1 MQACCVAAGVCN
13 FVFGDLNSSINSNS
27 SVQFVQSFSQIF
39 FFLVSS
45 ILKLHATSLIWGV
58 AVEGLVYEQELK
70 ILSSSKGQSKART
83 KAVQGPIRNTRLS
96 SLSVISFSSTIGTL
110 LGSWLMLILSNNP
123 TKKNFL
129 RFWVPVKIYGFLP
142 SFPSLVD
149 YFPSIFDT
157 VSTNTLTLLFIAPT
171 LFELGARYCG
181 ELGEV
186 SEPPKE

>member
-1 MQACCVAAGVCN
+1 VCN